1 MTQES
6 SPHSASAP
14 STFSSPSLST
24 ATTES
29 VGGRRRSRDLMIDE
43 DTPMSSSA
51 SAPSL
56 PPANS
61 SLSPHHSS
69 EQQHQQP
76 SMVRRSSGSSYSKRE
91 SFVRTP
97 EDSFRDEIVRQIFG
111 ENLGCIRDDASC
123 AVESKILLH
132 GRIYITDKFVCF
144 YSNFFG
150 FEKKIK
156 IPFSQVRTLSKG
168 NTALLIPN
176 CIIIQTHG
184 KEYCFRSFWDRDEC
198 FWQMARCFRAY
209 HRMQS
214 VPREAVMEC
223 RSLDRTGR
231 IENSTATVVEDGGG
245 PMAGTGRPQTASS
258 MSASYSQQ
266 QPQQFRRQQS
276 GHRKGPQKQEEHRE
290 AGAED
295 RRGSHPPLPPEPRS
309 QGPSQQP
316 SVSTHGEGGTGPP
329 YGISGEPVGGEFL
342 PARAPSDETGGFP
355 QHPDT
360 PGPGP
365 TLAAPS
371 SPDLSLP
378 PPLDVHPVDAYEEA
392 GEGERRDVSRGATS
406 PSPLAPGGGS
416 RWVPARTT
424 ACGIWTS

>member
-1 MTQES
+1 
-6 SPHSASAP
+6 
-14 STFSSPSLST
+14 
-24 ATTES
+24 
-29 VGGRRRSRDLMIDE
+29 
-43 DTPMSSSA
+43 
-51 SAPSL
+51 
-56 PPANS
+56 
-61 SLSPHHSS
+61 
-69 EQQHQQP
+69 
-76 SMVRRSSGSSYSKRE
+76 
-91 SFVRTP
+91 
-97 EDSFRDEIVRQIFG
+97 
-111 ENLGCIRDDASC
+111 
-123 AVESKILLH
+123 
-132 GRIYITDKFVCF
+132 
-144 YSNFFG
+144 
-150 FEKKIK
+150 
-156 IPFSQVRTLSKG
+156 
-168 NTALLIPN
+168 
-176 CIIIQTHG
+176 
-184 KEYCFRSFWDRDEC
+184 
-198 FWQMARCFRAY
+198 
-209 HRMQS
+209 MQS

-406 PSPLAPGGGS
+406 PSPLAPGGGVSLGSGEDDGMWDLDELNESTQNVTSERDLGAAFGRAMQAHPLKERGLEFALRKTTVQEFFRDFISDKAVLGIDKYHGKGLWIWS
-416 RWVPARTT
+416 REWPLPVMCLDDWLQREPQERVNVPSCVTPDAFSFFLGNRMAGRQGCGGVALARGQPGSGRHPGGSLCLEPGGRWGL
-424 ACGIWTS
+424 ARVGVGKSFCFRAP